1 MVGKTFS
8 EKLFSNKSRQD
19 VRAGAIVFAEPDF
32 IMSHDNSASI
42 FQTFQ
47 QMGGKQ
53 IRNPGRLIIVLD
65 HNSPPTNSIIANDHQ
80 FIRQL
85 VNDQNI
91 SIFYDEGEGI
101 CHQLMSNHLLPGQL
115 VVGSDSHTCTSGA
128 LNTFAAGIDR
138 TETAGLWLTGKTW
151 FRVPETIKVILKGK
165 LSEGVFAK
173 DIALWLMGNIT
184 SSGANYQSIE
194 FHGDGIAHLSI
205 SERMTLANLAS
216 EMGAKTAIFPPDNV
230 LLDFLK
236 KRDGPKEL
244 STFWSDDDAVY
255 SQTIELDVQ
264 HLVPMIAL
272 PHQVDNV
279 KAVLEVE
286 RIPIQ
291 QAFVGT
297 CTNARLDDLMIVSS
311 YLKNATIPKS
321 VNVLV
326 APASREVAIESTKQG
341 LMQTFME
348 KRANI
353 LPSSCGPCLG
363 NGQGIPA
370 DNMNTIST
378 ANRNFLGR
386 MGNKKSFTYL
396 ASPATVAKS
405 ASEGKIT
412 DPRKNPTLTE
422 ENKKILSEIQ
432 HDGKEKNI
440 YTINKSENRK
450 SSNVW
455 DYADINDFNTD
466 QMFSGTLTYTIK
478 SSSPHD
484 IIPHLFKGLDEN
496 FAPNVKKDDIIIAGE
511 NFGCGSSRE
520 HPAVG
525 LGFIGVK
532 AVICKSVNRIFYRS
546 SVNQGLPIILY
557 PEVVDKYRRGDKVS
571 IDLENGIITLNNTN
585 YSFTKPPKELLS
597 IFASGGLINYYKLIS

>member
-1 MVGKTFS
+1 MTGKTFS
-8 EKLFSNKSRQD
+8 EKLFSLKSGED

-42 FQTFQ
+42 YKTFQ
-47 QMGGKQ
+47 KMGGKN
-53 IRNPGRLIIVLD
+53 IKNPERLIIVLD
-65 HNSPPTNSIIANDHQ
+65 HNSPPTNAIIANDHQ

-85 VNDQNI
+85 VKDHKV

-101 CHQLMSNHLLPGQL
+101 CHQLMSNHVLPGQL

-138 TETAGLWLTGKTW
+138 TETAGLWVSGKTW
-151 FRVPETIKVILKGK
+151 FRVPESIKVVLRGK
-165 LSEGVFAK
+165 LSEGVYAK
-173 DIALWLMGNIT
+173 DIALWLMGKIT
-184 SSGANYQSIE
+184 SSGANYQAIE
-194 FHGDGIAHLSI
+194 FHGDGVAHLSI

-216 EMGAKTAIFPPDNV
+216 EMGAKTAIFPPDKV
-230 LLDFLK
+230 LFDFLA

-244 STFWSDDDAVY
+244 ATFWSDEDAVY
-255 SQTIELDVQ
+255 SRTIELDVQ
-264 HLVPMIAL
+264 HLVPLIAL

-286 RIPIQ
+286 GIPIQ

-311 YLKNATIPKS
+311 YLKNVTVPKG

-326 APASREVAIESTKQG
+326 APASREVAIESGKQG
-341 LMQTFME
+341 IMQTFME

-370 DNMNTIST
+370 DGMNTIST
-378 ANRNFLGR
+378 ANRNFMGR

-405 ASEGKIT
+405 AAEGKVT
-412 DPRKNPTLTE
+412 DPRVNPVLTE
-422 ENKKILSEIQ
+422 ENKKVLAEIR
-432 HDGKEKNI
+432 HEDKGTNI
-440 YTINKSENRK
+440 YTVNKTENRK

-478 SSSPHD
+478 SSNPEE
-484 IIPHLFKGLDEN
+484 IVPHLFKGLDEN
-496 FAPNVKKDDIIIAGE
+496 FASNVAKDDIIIAGE

-525 LGFIGVK
+525 LGFVGVK
-532 AVICKSVNRIFYRS
+532 AVICGSVNRIFYRS
-546 SVNQGLPIILY
+546 SVNQGLPIIVH
-557 PEVVDKYRRGDKVS
+557 PEVVKAYKKGDKVTV
-571 IDLENGIITLNNTN
+571 DLQNGIITLNNTK
-585 YSFTKPPKELLS
+585 YSFAKPPMELLN
-597 IFASGGLINYYKLIS
+597 IFSSGGLINYYKSIS